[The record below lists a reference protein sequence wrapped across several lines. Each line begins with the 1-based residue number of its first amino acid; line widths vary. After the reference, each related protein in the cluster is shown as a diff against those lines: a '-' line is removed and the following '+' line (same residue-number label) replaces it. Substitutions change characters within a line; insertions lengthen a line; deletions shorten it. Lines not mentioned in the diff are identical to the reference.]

1 MVASIDPMTIDCAS
15 LSAFAPMDLDA
26 ARAAFAHT
34 TPIALH
40 QRWLAALEADFAPAS
55 VRVGW
60 RGNSLLVFG
69 ELIDADIFTAA
80 TADNQAFWELGDTFE
95 IFLRPVDQQ
104 AYVELHVAPNNH
116 HLHLRFPDAGWLA
129 RTPPAEVFGHAL
141 RPPDA
146 FESHVWVNAQ
156 QQRWSVLASIPTVAV
171 YDRPGQQAGTEWLF
185 SFSRYDYTRGRT
197 APVISST
204 SPHTAPSFHRQQ
216 EWGRIRF
223 RPPI

>member
-1 MVASIDPMTIDCAS
+1 VIDCTPLPAFES
-15 LSAFAPMDLDA
+15 TDLESARRAFD
-26 ARAAFAHT
+26 RAA
-34 TPIALH
+34 PIALH
-40 QRWLAALEADFAPAS
+40 QAWLAALDPAFTPAT
-55 VRVGW
+55 VRAGW
-60 RGNSLLVFG
+60 RDDALLVFA
-69 ELIDADIFTAA
+69 ELTDADIFTAA
-80 TADNQAFWELGDTFE
+80 TGHNQAFWELGDTFE

-156 QQRWSVLASIPTVAV
+156 QQGWSVLASIPSAAV
-171 YDRPGQQAGTEWLF
+171 YDRPGQLAGTEWLF

-216 EWGRIRF
+216 EWGRLRF